1 MPQVGRDP
9 PAATH
14 PTERN
19 NENENENE
27 NENSR
32 TPAGPQ
38 TNAPRDNLT
47 PCGSP
52 TPHSNNTAKD
62 IDIEIEIAMDIK
74 IYPTRRRAAIPPPRF
89 LGGFEATEKIFKN
102 QLKIDQQINEHRSKI
117 DQK

>member
-1 MPQVGRDP
+1 MPERRISSLGVLEVGGDREKKNVLLSSYFFLLFRQVGRDP

-19 NENENENE
+19 ENENENENEKNE

-52 TPHSNNTAKD
+52 TPHSNEYLTAGPD
-62 IDIEIEIAMDIK
+62 M
-74 IYPTRRRAAIPPPRF
+74 IP
-89 LGGFEATEKIFKN
+89 
-102 QLKIDQQINEHRSKI
+102 
-117 DQK
+117 